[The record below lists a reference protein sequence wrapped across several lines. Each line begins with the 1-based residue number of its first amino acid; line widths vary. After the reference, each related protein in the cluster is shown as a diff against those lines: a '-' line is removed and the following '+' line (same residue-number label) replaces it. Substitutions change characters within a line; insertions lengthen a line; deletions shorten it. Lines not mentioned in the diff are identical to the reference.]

1 MNHDFIKLF
10 RSEIRRS
17 YWLIIGIAI
26 IGAILLTLEKMFFSN
41 FVIQSGNMHIEKT
54 VVVEGNI
61 SLQDDRNILDYEKF
75 FSSYSG
81 MQMFLDVTEQKYD
94 YTKFNPKWLELSDE
108 DKLKWLQK
116 HICVVDFKGNVC
128 QFIFII
134 KETEAKD
141 VDYINSYAENFLED
155 FVDLSEQRIRLVNNE
170 WNLKEVD
177 STAILPESKEI
188 SKNQI
193 VFKYAIIGAFLGI
206 IIGFIIVVVKTMRK
220 KYNG

>member
-94 YTKFNPKWLELSDE
+94 YTKFNPKWLE
-108 DKLKWLQK
+108 
-116 HICVVDFKGNVC
+116 
-128 QFIFII
+128 
-134 KETEAKD
+134 
-141 VDYINSYAENFLED
+141 
-155 FVDLSEQRIRLVNNE
+155 
-170 WNLKEVD
+170 
-177 STAILPESKEI
+177 
-188 SKNQI
+188 
-193 VFKYAIIGAFLGI
+193 
-206 IIGFIIVVVKTMRK
+206 
-220 KYNG
+220 

>member
-1 MNHDFIKLF
+1 M
-10 RSEIRRS
+10 
-17 YWLIIGIAI
+17 
-26 IGAILLTLEKMFFSN
+26 
-41 FVIQSGNMHIEKT
+41 
-54 VVVEGNI
+54 
-61 SLQDDRNILDYEKF
+61 
-75 FSSYSG
+75 
-81 MQMFLDVTEQKYD
+81 
-94 YTKFNPKWLELSDE
+94 
-108 DKLKWLQK
+108 KWLQK

-134 KETEAKD
+134 KEIEAKD